1 MENKIEYF
9 NRYSDTHLPDKMNRW
24 ARIAVFK
31 NIRIALISK
40 HKIKDQDTFCVTC
53 HFPTMQN
60 DTANESKVF
69 FSLEDAQDFV
79 SERWNFFL
87 TAVS

>member
-1 MENKIEYF
+1 
-9 NRYSDTHLPDKMNRW
+9 
-24 ARIAVFK
+24 
-31 NIRIALISK
+31 
-40 HKIKDQDTFCVTC
+40 
-53 HFPTMQN
+53 MQN